1 MGAAGYALAG
11 VSLIGTAVGVGAQ
24 LQAGAA
30 AGGTAEFNARMMEL
44 EAKDTIDRGE
54 QSVAEIER
62 EGRMMVGEQR
72 AVLAAQGIDIND
84 GTAADL
90 QASTVRT
97 TLDTIARVR
106 ADAALQA
113 WGLRTNARSVR
124 RSGAYAQQGA
134 RLNALGMGLSGV
146 AQAGSMAY
154 TAYRE
159 GSGGSASGSRTAG
172 AVSPAEAS
180 AASRSV
186 WDYV

>member
-1 MGAAGYALAG
+1 MGAAGYAMAG
-11 VSLIGTAVGVGAQ
+11 VSLIGTAVSTGAT
-24 LQAGAA
+24 LQAGNAA
-30 AGGTAEFNARMMEL
+30 KATAEFNARMMEL

-54 QSVAEIER
+54 QVVAEAER
-62 EGRMMVGEQR
+62 DGRMMVGEQR
-72 AVLAAQGIDIND
+72 AALAAQGIELGD

-106 ADAALQA
+106 ADAAMQA

-124 RSGAYAQQGA
+124 RSGAYAQRGA
-134 RLNALGMGLSGV
+134 RLNAIGGALSGT

-159 GSGGSASGSRTAG
+159 G
-172 AVSPAEAS
+172 
-180 AASRSV
+180 
-186 WDYV
+186 